1 MKKGE
6 NLQIQK
12 LRINEETPFAFT
24 KEMRWC
30 KTKNILYVIAIVIM
44 LTLAVL
50 KYAAYAKFLIY
61 ISGNV

>member
-1 MKKGE
+1 MGRY
-6 NLQIQK
+6 
-12 LRINEETPFAFT
+12 LREE
-24 KEMRWC
+24 RWC
-30 KTKNILYVIAIVIM
+30 RTKNILYVIVIVMM